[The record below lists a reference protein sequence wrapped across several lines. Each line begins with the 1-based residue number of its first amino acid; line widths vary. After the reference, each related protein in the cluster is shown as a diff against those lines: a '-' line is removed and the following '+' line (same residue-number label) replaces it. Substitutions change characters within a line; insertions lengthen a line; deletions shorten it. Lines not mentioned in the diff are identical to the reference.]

1 MTVSSPSAIT
11 PVALVESATSTP
23 SRSRACCTIPAASRS
38 SRIRTPSAPSISVT
52 SDPNLANDWAI
63 STPIGP
69 APITARRRGISVS
82 VKTVS
87 LVRGFA
93 SRKPGIGGI
102 AARVPVATHALEK
115 SNSFSPTRIW
125 RGPQNSACPRNTSTP
140 KPFSRAAESWALI
153 PARRRRIR
161 SMAAEKSNS
170 TSFGDSRIP
179 NCPAS
184 RTLAAACAA
193 RISAF
198 EGTHPEFR
206 QSPPIKLRS
215 TRATRA
221 PSPAAPTAVT
231 KPAVPPPITTM
242 W

>member
-1 MTVSSPSAIT
+1 MT
-11 PVALVESATSTP
+11 LTP
-23 SRSRACCTIPAASRS
+23 SRSRARWTIPAASRS
-38 SRIRTPSAPSISVT
+38 SRINIPSAPSTSVT

-82 VKTVS
+82 VNTVS
-87 LVRGFA
+87 LVKGFA

-102 AARVPVATHALEK
+102 AALVPVATHALAK
-115 SNSFSPTRIW
+115 SKECVPTRME
-125 RGPQNSACPRNTSTP
+125 RGPQNLACPRNTSTP
-140 KPFSRAAESWALI
+140 KPFNRAAESWALI

-161 SMAAEKSNS
+161 SMAAGKSNS
-170 TSFGDSRIP
+170 TSSAGRRIP

-193 RISAF
+193 RIIAF

-221 PSPAAPTAVT
+221 PRPAAPTAVT
-231 KPAVPPPITTM
+231 KPAVPPPMTTM